1 MENKLLKNVLKGDKV
16 IWSLFFGLLAFS
28 MLAVY
33 SSIGRSAII
42 NSGSTP
48 ERAMLKHCVF
58 IAISIFCAV
67 VVSNTPYQ
75 LFRKLSLVVMLIGCA
90 GLLYIIATHGER
102 WIRIFGFSFQP
113 SEFAKPALMVFLASM
128 IDKHKD
134 KLDSLQL
141 FLQLLLIIFIVS
153 GLNFKDDFSTTAL
166 YLMCSMMVLFYGKVN
181 FKYWIRTILIVV
193 VVAVALIIYSMN
205 DYKHSVERSQLYTEA
220 GVAVAQEESFGRI
233 ATIGHRMKDWLKP
246 DTNDLNYQ
254 GNIAKMAVASGGLKI
269 NGPGSTIQARLM
281 TQAESDMI
289 YAIILEEYGIWGGLL
304 VFILYTIIFLRCMK
318 LSRRC
323 NDTFAYLC
331 CSGLCT
337 LIYIQALVNMGV
349 SLGFFPITGQTLPL
363 ISTGGS
369 SMIMVG
375 VTFGVIQSVSFNTH
389 KAIKKE
395 NIKALKDAGFEELKE
410 MANATK

>member
-1 MENKLLKNVLKGDKV
+1 MENKLFKNVLKGDKAIWV
-16 IWSLFFGLLAFS
+16 IYFFLLCLS
-28 MLAVY
+28 VLAVY
-33 SSIGRSAII
+33 SSIGRSAIL

-48 ERAMLKHCVF
+48 ELAMLKHCVF
-58 IAISIFCAV
+58 MAFSIICAV

-75 LFRKLSLVVMLIGCA
+75 HFKKWSLIIMGIGCA
-90 GLLYIIATHGER
+90 GLLYIWATHGER

-113 SEFAKPALMVFLASM
+113 SEFAKPALLVFLASM

-134 KLDSLQL
+134 KLDSKQF
-141 FLQLLLIIFIVS
+141 FLQLLLVIFVVS
-153 GLNFKDDFSTTAL
+153 GLNFKDDFSTTVL
-166 YLMCSMMVLFYGKVN
+166 YLVCSMMVLFYGKVN
-181 FKYWIRTILIVV
+181 FKYWIRTVLIVV
-193 VVAVALIIYSMN
+193 AIGAGVVLYSMN
-205 DYKHSVERSQLYTEA
+205 VYKHSVERTQLYSEA
-220 GVAVAQEESFGRI
+220 GVELPQEESFGRI
-233 ATIGHRMKDWLKP
+233 ATIGHRMKDWLNP

-254 GNIAKMAVASGGLKI
+254 GNKAKMAVATGGLKI

-289 YAIILEEYGIWGGLL
+289 YAIIIEEYGIWGGLL
-304 VFILYTIIFLRCMK
+304 VFMIYTMFFLRCMK

-337 LIYIQALVNMGV
+337 LLYIQAVVNMGV

-369 SMIMVG
+369 SMIMIG

-395 NIKALKDAGFEELKE
+395 NIKAQKDAGFEELKE

>member
-113 SEFAKPALMVFLASM
+113 SEFSKPALMVFLASM

-233 ATIGHRMKDWLKP
+233 ATIGHRMKDWLNP
-246 DTNDLNYQ
+246 DTNDLNYKI
-254 GNIAKMAVASGGLKI
+254 NRFSNYFSRAMDYYAFRITYDKDASAYDTLTSLLHEKFDIQYNPLNFYQSYTYYTYGALDKLCFPNDNLKI
-269 NGPGSTIQARLM
+269 HQ
-281 TQAESDMI
+281 
-289 YAIILEEYGIWGGLL
+289 
-304 VFILYTIIFLRCMK
+304 K
-318 LSRRC
+318 
-323 NDTFAYLC
+323 
-331 CSGLCT
+331 
-337 LIYIQALVNMGV
+337 
-349 SLGFFPITGQTLPL
+349 
-363 ISTGGS
+363 
-369 SMIMVG
+369 
-375 VTFGVIQSVSFNTH
+375 
-389 KAIKKE
+389 
-395 NIKALKDAGFEELKE
+395 
-410 MANATK
+410 